1 MSHLYPLFLLV
12 FFAFNQPL
20 RADEIRTI
28 PYILLATQLTGRIAF
43 DTMPSRPEPGLSLD
57 HPVAVDGAQVGA
69 GFAGQVHA
77 IRQGRDGARFDA
89 LSDALANPPLRLVGH
104 GPGQG
109 LAFAR
114 HRGFGSVAVFPL
126 GPDGFD
132 RLSGRGEG
140 ALAVLFPHD
149 QAAIGLRVHSDYAD
163 PLGARSGQPGAVEV
177 IAMARDGRVIARHA
191 AQLAQGITEIGLRRR
206 DDIPDIAGF
215 VLLNTDPGGI
225 AVDDIL
231 YARTPL
237 LGHAPPLTAP
247 RAARRMPP
255 NKPARLR

>member
-1 MSHLYPLFLLV
+1 MSLRYALFSFA
-12 FFAFNQPL
+12 FFAINQPV
-20 RADEIRTI
+20 RADEFHTV
-28 PYILLATQLTGRIAF
+28 PYSLLATQLTGRIAF
-43 DTMPSRPEPGLSLD
+43 DTMPNRPEPGLSLD
-57 HPVAVDGAQVGA
+57 HPLTVDGAQVGA

-77 IRQGRDGARFDA
+77 IRQSRDGTRFDA
-89 LSDALANPPLRLVGH
+89 LSDARAQPPLRLIGH

-163 PLGARSGQPGAVEV
+163 PLGARARQPGAVEV

-191 AQLAQGITEIGLRRR
+191 VQLAQGITEIGLRRAG
-206 DDIPDIAGF
+206 DIPDIAGF

-237 LGHAPPLTAP
+237 LGHAPPLTGP
-247 RAARRMPP
+247 RAARRVPP